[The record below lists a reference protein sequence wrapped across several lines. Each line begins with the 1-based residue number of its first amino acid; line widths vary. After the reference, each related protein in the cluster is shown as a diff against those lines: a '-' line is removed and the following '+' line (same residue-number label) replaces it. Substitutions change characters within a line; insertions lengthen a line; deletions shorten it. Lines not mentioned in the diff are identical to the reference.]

1 MKKYVILAITLV
13 CFITL
18 LVGCST
24 EDTKVFKL
32 RNVNSIVL
40 KDNATEG
47 SVTIVD
53 KDTVSTLV
61 NNFNNLSIKS
71 YREII
76 PAKMG
81 IGIIFKD
88 ADGNIIEGIYI
99 FGKTMIFYS
108 GRWYDVMK
116 GTIDFDLIKTQLEKQ
131 LKKPHPFV
139 HYPELTPV
147 K

>member
-1 MKKYVILAITLV
+1 MKKYVILALTLF

-24 EDTKVFKL
+24 NDTKKFKL

-40 KDNATEG
+40 EDYTTKG

-61 NNFNNLSIKS
+61 NNFNKLSIES
-71 YREII
+71 YREIY
-76 PAKMG
+76 PAKKG

-88 ADGNIIEGIYI
+88 ADGNIIENFTI
-99 FGKTMIFYS
+99 FGETLIFYS
-108 GRWYDVMK
+108 GLWYDVMK
-116 GTIDFDLIKTQLEKQ
+116 GTIDFDLIKTQLKKQ
-131 LKKPHPFV
+131 
-139 HYPELTPV
+139 
-147 K
+147 

>member
-18 LVGCST
+18 LVGCGT
-24 EDTKVFKL
+24 NEVFKL

-40 KDNATEG
+40 EDNTTGG

-61 NNFNNLSIKS
+61 NNFNKLSIKS
-71 YREII
+71 YREIY

-88 ADGNIIEGIYI
+88 ADGNIIENMCI
-99 FGKTMIFYS
+99 FGKTMIYYS
-108 GRWYDVMK
+108 NTWYDVTK

-131 LKKPHPFV
+131 
-139 HYPELTPV
+139 
-147 K
+147 

>member
-24 EDTKVFKL
+24 KDTKGFKL

-88 ADGNIIEGIYI
+88 ADGNIIEDMCI
-99 FGKTMIFYS
+99 FGKTMIYYS
-108 GRWYDVMK
+108 NTWYDVTK

-131 LKKPHPFV
+131 
-139 HYPELTPV
+139 
-147 K
+147 